1 MAELNSDDLYQLR
14 KLQMEIGKREL
25 EHKHNLMGSE
35 QAIDPMSG
43 TISGSP
49 GRNGKGH
56 TEELLATGKGET
68 AS

>member
-1 MAELNSDDLYQLR
+1 MDVA
-14 KLQMEIGKREL
+14 KKEL

-35 QAIDPMSG
+35 QAIDPMPG
-43 TISGSP
+43 TISGSL